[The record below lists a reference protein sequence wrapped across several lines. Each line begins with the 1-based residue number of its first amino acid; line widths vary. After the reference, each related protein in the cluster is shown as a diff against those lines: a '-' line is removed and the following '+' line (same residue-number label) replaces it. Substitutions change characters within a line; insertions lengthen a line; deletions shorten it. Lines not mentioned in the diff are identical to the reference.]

1 MTELFTGFTPPEE
14 LVLKPIQDEILNQV
28 ITRRVPAR
36 KAGRPVRGEVKCRI

>member
-28 ITRRVPAR
+28 RTAFTKSKRVILQAATASG
-36 KAGRPVRGEVKCRI
+36 KN